1 MAPPLA
7 LLAAALPL
15 LSYLDAKH
23 QLTYDYAVISS
34 FLYSRIRCLLL
45 ERRGR
50 LNPFYGL
57 EKRALSPTDCER
69 LFLIYQ
75 GREYSY
81 KEAYELAL
89 KYAAWLRER
98 YNVQRNE
105 IIAIDFMN
113 KPAMIWIWLGLWALG
128 AKPALL
134 NYNLEGDRLVHC
146 VKISTARLMFVDVE
160 VKGVL
165 EGSEGQETRRR
176 LETEGANREVVIF
189 DEAAERVVETWKG
202 FRPGDEERIGAKL
215 SEMAM
220 LVYTRQISTS
230 SFSGTTGMPKAAIV
244 SFQKTHYGSG
254 FVSAWVELKKSDRF
268 YTCMPLYH
276 ASAALL
282 GFVGAMMSGFTLV
295 LGHRFSTK
303 TFWPEVRSS
312 RATILQYVGETC
324 RYLLAAPPS
333 PDDKDHNVKI
343 AFGNGLRPDVWV
355 RFKERFGIPAIAEF
369 YASTEGTS
377 GSWNLQRGEWGVGAV
392 GRSGSLVSLLLGG
405 GVKIAK
411 MDAGIE
417 ELFRDENGFCVQC
430 DYDEAGEVLWKLDP
444 NDIKK
449 TFQGYFQNPKAS
461 DEKVVRDAFK
471 KGDAYFR
478 TGDLQKR
485 TRDGLWY
492 FIDRIGDTYRWKSE
506 NVSSSEVSEV
516 FGLHPSI
523 AEANVYGVALP
534 NHDGRCGCAAIVIS
548 PPTSDDEVRRELS
561 KWVTKLP
568 RFARPVFV
576 RVVKAPGGLEKTGN
590 YKFVKGKLRDE
601 GADPEKVGATGDV
614 LWWLKDGEYVP
625 FGRGDWEGIVWG
637 RVKL

>member
-1 MAPPLA
+1 MATPLT

-23 QLTYDYAVISS
+23 QLAYDYGVISS
-34 FLYSRIRCLLL
+34 FLYSRYRSLLM
-45 ERRGR
+45 ERRGK
-50 LNPFYGL
+50 LSPFYCI
-57 EKRALSPTDCER
+57 EKHALSPADCER
-69 LFLIYQ
+69 PFLIYQ

-81 KEAYELAL
+81 KEAYELVL

-98 YNVQRNE
+98 YNVQKNE

-113 KPAMIWIWLGLWALG
+113 KPVMIWIWLGLWALG

-134 NYNLEGDRLVHC
+134 NYNLEGDSLVHC
-146 VKISTARLMFVDVE
+146 VKISTARLLFIDVE
-160 VKGVL
+160 VKVL
-165 EGSEGQETRRR
+165 EGAGREETRRK
-176 LETEGANREVVIF
+176 LETDGANREVVVF
-189 DEAAERVVETWKG
+189 DEATERVVETWKG
-202 FRPGDEERIGAKL
+202 FRPGDGERDGAKL
-215 SEMAM
+215 PDMAM
-220 LVYTRQISTS
+220 LNRNANQEY
-230 SFSGTTGMPKAAIV
+230 SGTTGLPKAAVI
-244 SFQKTHYGSG
+244 SFLKTHYSAGY
-254 FVSAWVELKKSDRF
+254 VSAWLGLKKSDKF

-276 ASAALL
+276 SSAALL
-282 GFVGAMMSGFTLV
+282 GLVGAMAVGSTLV
-295 LGHRFSTK
+295 LGHKFSTK

-312 RATILQYVGETC
+312 GATMIHYVGETC

-355 RFKERFGIPAIAEF
+355 RFRERFGIPTIAEF

-377 GSWNLQRGEWGVGAV
+377 GSWNIQRGEWGIGAV
-392 GRSGSLVSLLLGG
+392 GRNGSLVSLVLGG

-411 MDAGIE
+411 MDAGNE
-417 ELFRDENGFCVQC
+417 ELLRDKNGFCIQC
-430 DYDEAGEVLWKLDP
+430 GYDEAGEVLWRLDP
-444 NDIKK
+444 NDINKSY
-449 TFQGYFQNPKAS
+449 QGS
-461 DEKVVRDAFK
+461 DVFR

-492 FIDRIGDTYRWKSE
+492 FLDRIGDTYRWKSE

-516 FGLHPSI
+516 FGLHPAI

-534 NHDGRCGCAAIVIS
+534 NHDGRCGCAAVVIS

-568 RFARPVFV
+568 RFARPIFV

-590 YKFVKGKLRDE
+590 YKFVKGRLRDD
-601 GADPEKVGATGDV
+601 GADPEKAGAVGDV
-614 LWWLKDGEYVP
+614 LWWLKDGEYVL
-625 FGRGDWEGIVWG
+625 FGKRDWEGIVRG
-637 RVKL
+637 KVRL